1 MRRLFFLLTLVI
13 AVAIPS
19 LSTAMAAEEK
29 HGAGSQPSGEAP
41 GHETK
46 AHEAH
51 PQEGPITAKPADQ
64 DLALWS
70 LITFLV
76 FVAVLKKFAWSPLIS
91 GLNSRESQIK
101 RDIAD
106 AESARVQ
113 AVKMLAQHQEKLE
126 RVQEEVKA
134 ILAEARRDAD
144 HTKAEIIAVAQKE
157 AEASRHR
164 AVLEI
169 ERAKE
174 QALDELFAHMTKNVW
189 TATEQVIGRTLTA
202 GDHERL
208 ITEAVTSLS
217 AQKN

>member
-1 MRRLFFLLTLVI
+1 MHRFLMLLLVPVGCL
-13 AVAIPS
+13 ALVFVGASP
-19 LSTAMAAEEK
+19 TVQAAEEK
-29 HGAGSQPSGEAP
+29 HAPAAGATTEHS
-41 GHETK
+41 
-46 AHEAH
+46 AHAK
-51 PQEGPITAKPADQ
+51 EGPITNKPQDR

-70 LITFLV
+70 LATFV
-76 FVAVLKKFAWSPLIS
+76 IFVIVLKKFAWGPLID
-91 GLNSRESQIK
+91 GLNQREVGIK

-113 AVKMLAQHQEKLE
+113 AEKMLAQHQEKLE

-144 HTKAEIIAVAQKE
+144 HTKAEIVAVAQKE
-157 AEASRHR
+157 AEASRQR

-174 QALDELFAHMTKNVW
+174 QALDELFAHMSKNVW

>member
-1 MRRLFFLLTLVI
+1 MLLLVPGVCLALVFLEASPIVQ
-13 AVAIPS
+13 AADEKHAP
-19 LSTAMAAEEK
+19 AAGAAEHSTHAK
-29 HGAGSQPSGEAP
+29 
-41 GHETK
+41 
-46 AHEAH
+46 
-51 PQEGPITAKPADQ
+51 EGPITNKPQDR

-70 LITFLV
+70 LATFV
-76 FVAVLKKFAWSPLIS
+76 IFVIVLKKFAWGPLID
-91 GLNSRESQIK
+91 GLNQREVGIK

-113 AVKMLAQHQEKLE
+113 AEKMLAQHQEKLE

-144 HTKAEIIAVAQKE
+144 HTKAEIVAVAQKE
-157 AEASRHR
+157 AEASRQR

-174 QALDELFAHMTKNVW
+174 QALDELFAHMSKNVW

-217 AQKN
+217 AQKS